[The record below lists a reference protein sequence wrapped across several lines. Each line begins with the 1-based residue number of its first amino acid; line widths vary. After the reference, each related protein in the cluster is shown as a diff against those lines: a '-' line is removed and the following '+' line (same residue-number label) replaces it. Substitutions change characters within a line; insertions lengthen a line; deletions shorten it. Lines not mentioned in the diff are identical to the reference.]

1 MSTDNERLTRPL
13 ARVIEII
20 GLGLAAI
27 LVLGVVTSLT
37 GSGSIGGFGRGA
49 TPICATDPYM
59 GISNS
64 PDPGVEPYQAKPGS
78 TLDTTFNLR
87 ACTGHPTMGQ
97 RLLETLTSVPT
108 VLLYGCI
115 LLLLWRIIRTAQR
128 DGPFTLRVAATMRLL
143 GWIVMAG
150 AVAAAVIQQ
159 PALGM
164 LINSMLTRA
173 AESPGSAFG
182 SALYAL
188 LPVPLLA
195 GAALITFARIIRL
208 GASMDDE
215 LKATA

>member
-215 LKATA
+215 LKATV

>member
-27 LVLGVVTSLT
+27 LVLGMVTSLT

-49 TPICATDPYM
+49 TSICATDPYS
-59 GISNS
+59 GIGNS
-64 PDPGVEPYQAKPGS
+64 TDPRTVPYQAKPGS
-78 TLDTTFNLR
+78 ALDTSFNLR
-87 ACTGHPTMGQ
+87 ACTGHPTIGQ
-97 RLLETLTSVPT
+97 RLLETLTTVPT
-108 VLLYGCI
+108 ALLYGCI

-128 DGPFTLRVAATMRLL
+128 DGPFTLRGAAMMRLL
-143 GWIVMAG
+143 GWLVMVG
-150 AVAAAVIQQ
+150 AVAVAVIQQ
-159 PALGM
+159 LASGI

-173 AESPGSAFG
+173 AESPGSAIG
-182 SALYAL
+182 SGLFAL

-215 LKATA
+215 LKATV

>member
-1 MSTDNERLTRPL
+1 MSTDHERLTRPL

-159 PALGM
+159 LALGM

-215 LKATA
+215 LKATV

>member
-13 ARVIEII
+13 ARVTEIM

-27 LVLGVVTSLT
+27 LVLVVVTSLI

-49 TPICATDPYM
+49 TSICATDPYL
-59 GISNS
+59 GISDS
-64 PDPGVEPYQAKPGS
+64 PDPRVEPYQAKPGY

-97 RLLETLTSVPT
+97 RLLETLTTVPT
-108 VLLYGCI
+108 ALLYGCI
-115 LLLLWRIIRTAQR
+115 LLLLWHIIRTAQR

-143 GWIVMAG
+143 GWVVMAG
-150 AVAAAVIQQ
+150 AVAVAVIQQ
-159 PALGM
+159 LALGM

-208 GASMDDE
+208 GTSMDDE
-215 LKATA
+215 LKATV